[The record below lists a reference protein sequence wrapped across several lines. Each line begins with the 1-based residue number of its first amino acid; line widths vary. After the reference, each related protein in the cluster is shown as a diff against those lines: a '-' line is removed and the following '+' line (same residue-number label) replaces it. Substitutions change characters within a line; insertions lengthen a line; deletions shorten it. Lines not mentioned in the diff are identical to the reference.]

1 MARVVRRAPSPV
13 VTRSDGRVGPEGMRP
28 ERSGLAG
35 SIANAFRWPER
46 GEQCEQLTTRAS
58 PGLVENVGEVAHL
71 AFPELLVEIE
81 STAALA

>member
-1 MARVVRRAPSPV
+1 V
-13 VTRSDGRVGPEGMRP
+13 
-28 ERSGLAG
+28 
-35 SIANAFRWPER
+35 PER
-46 GEQCEQLTTRAS
+46 GEREQLTTRAS